1 VTATLGPIPASDS
14 RFMRRVRL
22 HQAWYRTEVLGIS
35 GYGTLAVS
43 GQPCASVLPDEAAE
57 LHLNF
62 VGQDA
67 VERYLGRRQQGWG
80 VDPIRCTKYLTSSQ
94 TLTFNMLAQAVGR
107 PEECARLFNRLLHRS
122 DLGLLESSAFE
133 FAAQGTRYGL
143 GDKTLVDMLLRF
155 RTNDGSIQVVALE
168 TKLADRF
175 STRRTAATGGA
186 KYLALAGRS
195 ALWTDLEAA
204 VGDNRTRQLTRCHA
218 LAQSVQE
225 HDEKSDRHAIL
236 LVLMHPE
243 DRAGGRCTSNY
254 TRHVAPGAVVVRTW
268 DEYLSA
274 ARSAQAI
281 EDSTSQELHRRYV
294 DLAWSE
300 LAWRTFEES
309 SGSSSRRSASDGIE

>member
-1 VTATLGPIPASDS
+1 
-14 RFMRRVRL
+14 MRRVRL
-22 HQAWYRTEVLGIS
+22 HQAWYRTEVLGVS

-43 GQPCASVLPDEAAE
+43 GRPCASVLPDAAAE

-62 VGQDA
+62 VGHDA
-67 VERYLGRRQQGWG
+67 VDRYLDRRQQGWG

-94 TLTFNMLAQAVGR
+94 TLTFNMLAQAVAR
-107 PEECARLFNRLLHRS
+107 PEACARLFNRLLNRS

-155 RTNDGSIQVVALE
+155 RTHDGSLQVVALE

-204 VGDNRTRQLTRCHA
+204 VSDNRTRQLTRCHA

-225 HDEKSDRHAIL
+225 HDEKSERHAVL

-243 DRAGGRCTSNY
+243 DHAGGRCVSDY
-254 TRHVAPGAVVVRTW
+254 ARHVAAEALVVRTW
-268 DEYLSA
+268 DAYLSA
-274 ARSAQAI
+274 ARSAQAL
-281 EDSTSQELHRRYV
+281 EDSMSQELDRRYV
-294 DLAWSE
+294 DLAWSQ
-300 LAWRTFEES
+300 LAWRAFEES
-309 SGSSSRRSASDGIE
+309 SVSPSRRSA

>member
-1 VTATLGPIPASDS
+1 MLLRDHED
-14 RFMRRVRL
+14 RF
-22 HQAWYRTEVLGIS
+22 A
-35 GYGTLAVS
+35 
-43 GQPCASVLPDEAAE
+43 
-57 LHLNF
+57 
-62 VGQDA
+62 
-67 VERYLGRRQQGWG
+67 
-80 VDPIRCTKYLTSSQ
+80 
-94 TLTFNMLAQAVGR
+94 R
-107 PEECARLFNRLLHRS
+107 PEACARLFNRLLRRS

-155 RTNDGSIQVVALE
+155 RTHDGTLQVVALE

-175 STRRTAATGGA
+175 STRRTTATRGA

-204 VGDNRTRQLTRCHA
+204 VSDNRTRQLTRCHA

-225 HDEKSDRHAIL
+225 HDEESERHAVL

-243 DRAGGRCTSNY
+243 DRAGGRCASDY
-254 TRHVAPGAVVVRTW
+254 ARHLAAEALVVRTW

-274 ARSAQAI
+274 AQSAQAL
-281 EDSTSQELHRRYV
+281 EGSMSQELNRRYV

-300 LAWRTFEES
+300 LVWRAFEES
-309 SGSSSRRSASDGIE
+309 SVSPSRRSA